1 MDELKETRVSIPMYR
16 ADSEK
21 ADKLGH
27 LNQVYD
33 ETDILW
39 LDVREHGLGQYFDE
53 STGFVI
59 PDSTAERRIL

>member
-1 MDELKETRVSIPMYR
+1 MYR
-16 ADSEK
+16 GDSEK
-21 ADKLGH
+21 ADKLGQ
-27 LNQVYD
+27 LNPIHD
-33 ETDILW
+33 ETDVLC